1 MIISLIA
8 AVDSKYGIGLNGYMP
23 WGRIKEDMRFFKST
37 TLSRPIIMGRLTFES
52 IGSKPLNNRLNIVI
66 SKDIKK
72 TNDNLIYYSS
82 FESAIAN
89 LLLEKHHEVFIIGG
103 ARVYNES
110 IDYADRIY
118 LTHIPKEY
126 GCDRFFPRVDEKLF
140 TKNKLDSFT
149 HENMNIDILKYERI

>member
-8 AVDSKYGIGLNGYMP
+8 AIDSKYGIGLNGYMP